1 MRGSRRKD
9 HSLGEALRTRVCIA
23 IFSAPVGLNGDCIIL
38 VSRCLDEQSPQ
49 LELNMWLDE
58 EMNLLSH

>member
-9 HSLGEALRTRVCIA
+9 HSLGEALRTRVCFA

-38 VSRCLDEQSPQ
+38 VFRCLDEQSPQ
-49 LELNMWLDE
+49 LELNMW
-58 EMNLLSH
+58 